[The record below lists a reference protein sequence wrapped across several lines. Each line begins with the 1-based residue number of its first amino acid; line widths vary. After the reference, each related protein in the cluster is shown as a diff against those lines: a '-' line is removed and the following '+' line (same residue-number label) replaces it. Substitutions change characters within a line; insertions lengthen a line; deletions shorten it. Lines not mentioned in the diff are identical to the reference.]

1 MMDRETLN
9 DNRNQAESWPAA
21 IAGALFFLLAGLE
34 MMSGD
39 IPRAWSTPNWL
50 QGVDF
55 LYLFGL
61 LVPAIAFAAGWAL
74 YFPRWSYPYTAALLV
89 FSLYMMSTATPL
101 LRQLGYL
108 NRGWG
113 YLAWAPFLLA
123 VLVGLLLTRSLR
135 PMVSFLTNIRRD
147 WTLGTYA
154 MFAWMP
160 MVISIGFD
168 EIDRQ
173 YSLVFKLLLTILMVA
188 TSLLYLRAGRHEAR
202 LKIMVAGVLLCLAVT
217 EIGMIAYWQPVGG
230 VFIPGAI
237 AWGLVVLGIM
247 LSPAVIFRQ
256 ERSTGEH
263 SAQA

>member
-1 MMDRETLN
+1 MMERVTLN
-9 DNRNQAESWPAA
+9 DKRYQAESWPAS

-34 MMSGD
+34 MMAGD

-50 QGVDF
+50 QGADF

-74 YFPRWSYPYTAALLV
+74 YFPRWSYPYTAALPI
-89 FSLYMMSTATPL
+89 FSLYMMSTAIPL

-108 NRGWG
+108 NQGWG

-160 MVISIGFD
+160 MVIAIGFD

-173 YSLVFKLLLTILMVA
+173 YSLVFKLLLTILMVT
-188 TSLLYLRAGRHEAR
+188 TSLLYMRTGRQEAR
-202 LKIMVAGVLLCLAVT
+202 SRILVAGVLLCLAVT
-217 EIGMIAYWQPVGG
+217 EIGTIAYWQPVGG

-237 AWGLVVLGIM
+237 AWGLVILGIM

-256 ERSTGEH
+256 DRFTGGR

>member
-9 DNRNQAESWPAA
+9 DNRNQPESWAA
-21 IAGALFFLLAGLE
+21 TIAGALFYLLAGLE

-39 IPRAWSTPNWL
+39 IPRAWVIPSWL
-50 QGVDF
+50 EGVDF

-61 LVPAIAFAAGWAL
+61 LVPAIAFAVGWVL

-113 YLAWAPFLLA
+113 YLAWAPFLMA

-135 PMVSFLTNIRRD
+135 PIAKFFANIRRD

-154 MFAWMP
+154 MLAWMP
-160 MVISIGFD
+160 MVIAIGFD

-173 YSLVFKLLLTILMVA
+173 YSLVFKILLTILMVT
-188 TSLLYLRAGRHEAR
+188 TSLLYMRTGRQEAR
-202 LKIMVAGVLLCLAVT
+202 SRILVVGVLLCLAVT
-217 EIGMIAYWQPVGG
+217 EIGTIAYWQPVGG

-237 AWGLVVLGIM
+237 AWGLVILGIM

-256 ERSTGEH
+256 GRPTGER

>member
-9 DNRNQAESWPAA
+9 ANKNQPESWPAT
-21 IAGALFFLLAGLE
+21 IAGALFYLLAGLE
-34 MMSGD
+34 LLSGD
-39 IPRAWSTPNWL
+39 IPHAWEIPNWL

-55 LYLFGL
+55 LFLFGL
-61 LVPAIAFAAGWAL
+61 LVPAIAFAAGWVL
-74 YFPRWSYPYTAALLV
+74 YFPRWSYPYTVALLV

-113 YLAWAPFLLA
+113 YLAWVPFLLA

-135 PMVSFLTNIRRD
+135 PIVWFFTNIRRD

-160 MVISIGFD
+160 LLISIAFD

-173 YSLVFKLLLTILMVA
+173 YSLIFKLVLTIMMVI
-188 TSLLYLRAGRHEAR
+188 TSLFYLRTGRHDAR
-202 LKIMVAGVLLCLAVT
+202 SRILVAGVLLCLAVT
-217 EIGMIAYWQPVGG
+217 QISMIAYWQPIGG
-230 VFIPGAI
+230 VFIPGAL
-237 AWGLVVLGIM
+237 AWGLVILGIM
-247 LSPAVIFRQ
+247 LSPAVILRQ
-256 ERSTGEH
+256 DRSTGGR
-263 SAQA
+263 SA

>member
-1 MMDRETLN
+1 MMARETLN
-9 DNRNQAESWPAA
+9 DNRNQPESWAA
-21 IAGALFFLLAGLE
+21 TIAGALFYLLAGLE

-39 IPRAWSTPNWL
+39 IPRAWGIPGWL
-50 QGVDF
+50 QGADF

-61 LVPAIAFAAGWAL
+61 LVPAIAFAAGWVL
-74 YFPRWSYPYTAALLV
+74 YFPRWSYPYTAALLA

-101 LRQLGYL
+101 LRKLGYL
-108 NRGWG
+108 NSGWG

-135 PMVSFLTNIRRD
+135 PIVSFFTNIRWD

-154 MFAWMP
+154 MFGWMP
-160 MVISIGFD
+160 MVIVIGFD
-168 EIDRQ
+168 EINRQ

-202 LKIMVAGVLLCLAVT
+202 SKIMVASVLLCLAVT
-217 EIGMIAYWQPVGG
+217 EISTIAYWQPVGG

-237 AWGLVVLGIM
+237 AWGLVILGMM

-256 ERSTGEH
+256 ERSTGGR